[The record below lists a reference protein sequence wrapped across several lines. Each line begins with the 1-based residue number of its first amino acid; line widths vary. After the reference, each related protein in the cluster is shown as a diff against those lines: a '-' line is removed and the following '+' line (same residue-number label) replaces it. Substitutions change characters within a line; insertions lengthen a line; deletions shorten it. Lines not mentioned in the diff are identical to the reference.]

1 MRAEAKQGGQTVR
14 ILGNHLGSPDRRRH
28 APSLTG
34 LCLGALLGLSLG
46 TGLGTGLGLGLAP
59 SPAAAQSEPPI
70 RSAEDAFCRSEAR
83 AQVFSAPDPL
93 NLGLREIGRRI
104 WASCMERTQ
113 RKGLGK
119 GQGKG
124 QKSRKRR
131 HR

>member
-1 MRAEAKQGGQTVR
+1 MREGHVLR
-14 ILGNHLGSPDRRRH
+14 ITRIHAGPPARRRR
-28 APSLTG
+28 G
-34 LCLGALLGLSLG
+34 LAAAGLLLL
-46 TGLGTGLGLGLAP
+46 GLGTGLGP

-104 WASCMERTQ
+104 WASCMERTR
-113 RKGLGK
+113 RKGS
-119 GQGKG
+119 
-124 QKSRKRR
+124 KSHRRRR

>member
-1 MRAEAKQGGQTVR
+1 MR
-14 ILGNHLGSPDRRRH
+14 ILGNHFGPPARRG
-28 APSLTG
+28 LTAAG
-34 LCLGALLGLSLG
+34 LLLATLLG
-46 TGLGTGLGLGLAP
+46 TGLGP

-104 WASCMERTQ
+104 WASCMDRTQ
-113 RKGLGK
+113 RKAHSPK
-119 GQGKG
+119 AHPRKG
-124 QKSRKRR
+124 QKPRKRR

>member
-1 MRAEAKQGGQTVR
+1 MRV
-14 ILGNHLGSPDRRRH
+14 LSNHFGPPARRG
-28 APSLTG
+28 LTAAG
-34 LCLGALLGLSLG
+34 LLLATLLGI
-46 TGLGTGLGLGLAP
+46 GLGP

-104 WASCMERTQ
+104 WASCMDRTQ
-113 RKGLGK
+113 RKG
-119 GQGKG
+119 QAKG
-124 QKSRKRR
+124 QKPRKRR

>member
-1 MRAEAKQGGQTVR
+1 MMRHRAGVKREGQTVR
-14 ILGNHLGSPDRRRH
+14 ILTMRILGHHLGTPARSRG
-28 APSLTG
+28 PSAAG
-34 LCLGALLGLSLG
+34 LCLAALLGLSVG
-46 TGLGTGLGLGLAP
+46 TGLGA
-59 SPAAAQSEPPI
+59 SPAAAQGEPPI

-113 RKGLGK
+113 RKG
-119 GQGKG
+119 QAKG

>member
-1 MRAEAKQGGQTVR
+1 MR
-14 ILGNHLGSPDRRRH
+14 ILGNHFGPPARRG
-28 APSLTG
+28 LTAAG
-34 LCLGALLGLSLG
+34 LLLATLLG
-46 TGLGTGLGLGLAP
+46 TGLGP

-104 WASCMERTQ
+104 WASCMDRTQ
-113 RKGLGK
+113 RKAHPLK
-119 GQGKG
+119 ARPRKG
-124 QKSRKRR
+124 QKPRKRR

>member
-1 MRAEAKQGGQTVR
+1 MRV
-14 ILGNHLGSPDRRRH
+14 LGNHFGPPARRG
-28 APSLTG
+28 LTAAG
-34 LCLGALLGLSLG
+34 LLLGTLLG
-46 TGLGTGLGLGLAP
+46 MGFEPGLGP

-104 WASCMERTQ
+104 WASCMDRSQ
-113 RKGLGK
+113 RKAHPH
-119 GQGKG
+119 KG
-124 QKSRKRR
+124 QKPRKRR

>member
-1 MRAEAKQGGQTVR
+1 MR
-14 ILGNHLGSPDRRRH
+14 ILGNHLGTPARRRGLT
-28 APSLTG
+28 LTG
-34 LCLGALLGLSLG
+34 LYLGALLWLGTSLG
-46 TGLGTGLGLGLAP
+46 P
-59 SPAAAQSEPPI
+59 SPAAAQGEPPI

-113 RKGLGK
+113 RKG
-119 GQGKG
+119 QGKG

>member
-1 MRAEAKQGGQTVR
+1 MR
-14 ILGNHLGSPDRRRH
+14 ILSHHLRSPARRRR
-28 APSLTG
+28 G
-34 LCLGALLGLSLG
+34 LIAAGLYLGAIL
-46 TGLGTGLGLGLAP
+46 GLGLGVGLGS
-59 SPAAAQSEPPI
+59 SPAAAQGEPPI

-113 RKGLGK
+113 RKG
-119 GQGKG
+119 QSKG
-124 QKSRKRR
+124 QKPRKRR

>member
-1 MRAEAKQGGQTVR
+1 MNGESQTLR
-14 ILGNHLGSPDRRRH
+14 ILGNHRDPSARRRRG
-28 APSLTG
+28 LTAAG
-34 LCLGALLGLSLG
+34 LCLGTLLGL
-46 TGLGTGLGLGLAP
+46 GLGTGLGP

-113 RKGLGK
+113 RKGK
-119 GQGKG
+119 APK
-124 QKSRKRR
+124 KPRKRR

>member
-1 MRAEAKQGGQTVR
+1 MRV
-14 ILGNHLGSPDRRRH
+14 LGNHFGPPARRG
-28 APSLTG
+28 LTAAG
-34 LCLGALLGLSLG
+34 LLLATFLG
-46 TGLGTGLGLGLAP
+46 TGLGP

-104 WASCMERTQ
+104 WASCMDRTQ
-113 RKGLGK
+113 RKAHSLK
-119 GQGKG
+119 AHP
-124 QKSRKRR
+124 RKRR

>member
-1 MRAEAKQGGQTVR
+1 MR
-14 ILGNHLGSPDRRRH
+14 ILGNRRGPPPRRRH
-28 APSLTG
+28 GPAAA
-34 LCLGALLGLSLG
+34 GALLGLGLAL
-46 TGLGTGLGLGLAP
+46 GLGSGLGL
-59 SPAAAQSEPPI
+59 SPAAAQGEPPI

-113 RKGLGK
+113 RKGK
-119 GQGKG
+119 AQTKP
-124 QKSRKRR
+124 RKRR

>member
-1 MRAEAKQGGQTVR
+1 MMRIAPEAKREGQALR
-14 ILGNHLGSPDRRRH
+14 ILGIDFDPPVRRGP
-28 APSLTG
+28 AAAG
-34 LCLGALLGLSLG
+34 LLL
-46 TGLGTGLGLGLAP
+46 GLGLGLGL
-59 SPAAAQSEPPI
+59 SSAAAQSEPPI

-113 RKGLGK
+113 RKGQVK

>member
-1 MRAEAKQGGQTVR
+1 MRTTR
-14 ILGNHLGSPDRRRH
+14 IQAVSSARRRPCL
-28 APSLTG
+28 AAAG
-34 LCLGALLGLSLG
+34 LLLVLGA
-46 TGLGTGLGLGLAP
+46 GLGL

-93 NLGLREIGRRI
+93 NLGLREIGRKI

-113 RKGLGK
+113 RKVQSK
-119 GQGKG
+119 GQSKRQSKG
-124 QKSRKRR
+124 RKSHQR